1 MKKTI
6 QHEDLKSR
14 YRNDRTQMGQLE
26 TSKSSQE
33 QRIQQCLSE
42 ISQLQTRLRETVND
56 LESIKSRFDA
66 EKSFNREIRTEN
78 MKLKEDLL
86 KNSTESEG
94 KDEQIRDLRANIKN
108 YVTEVKRIE
117 DLLNSRE
124 KERGELLEQYK
135 YLSDE
140 VDKSESYRRQLES
153 KLSHLKLEIS
163 TRSAEL
169 KATESRLADMEQD
182 LIELSL
188 ANENYRSQ
196 ILTLR
201 YEITNLTSQIEQ
213 EKSSSEEPKKPT
225 NNIEEYPDKDRL

>member
-1 MKKTI
+1 M
-6 QHEDLKSR
+6 
-14 YRNDRTQMGQLE
+14 
-26 TSKSSQE
+26 
-33 QRIQQCLSE
+33 
-42 ISQLQTRLRETVND
+42 ND

-196 ILTLR
+196 VR
-201 YEITNLTSQIEQ
+201 NLF
-213 EKSSSEEPKKPT
+213 
-225 NNIEEYPDKDRL
+225 

>member
-1 MKKTI
+1 M
-6 QHEDLKSR
+6 EA
-14 YRNDRTQMGQLE
+14 
-26 TSKSSQE
+26 SKSGQE
-33 QRIQQCLSE
+33 QRVQQCLTE
-42 ISQLQTRLRETVND
+42 ISLLQSRLRETGVDYEN
-56 LESIKSRFDA
+56 IKSRIEG
-66 EKSFNREIRTEN
+66 EKSFSREVRMEN

-86 KNSTESEG
+86 KSSSESEK
-94 KDEQIRDLRANIKN
+94 KDDKIKDLQANIKS

-117 DLLNSRE
+117 ELLRSRE

-140 VDKSESYRRQLES
+140 VDKSELCRRQMEA
-153 KLSHLKLEIS
+153 KVSHLKLELS

-196 ILTLR
+196 VFKF
-201 YEITNLTSQIEQ
+201 E
-213 EKSSSEEPKKPT
+213 
-225 NNIEEYPDKDRL
+225 